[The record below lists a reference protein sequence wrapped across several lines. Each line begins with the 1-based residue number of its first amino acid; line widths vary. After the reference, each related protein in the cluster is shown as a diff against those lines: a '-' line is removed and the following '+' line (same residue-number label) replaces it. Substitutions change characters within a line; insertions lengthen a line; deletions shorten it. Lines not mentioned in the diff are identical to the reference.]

1 MCHACTAVPKEKKCS
16 HAKMTKIKSIHSATA
31 FRLCPATTSFGLLRV
46 YEMLCRSS
54 STVNDAV
61 INQQAR
67 APVNVF
73 VRSCTCIMY
82 NGTVN
87 ATQSCIS
94 SFHVQQKP
102 LPGRGKNAVRHIR
115 ESLGIPA

>member
-46 YEMLCRSS
+46 YEMLYRSS

-73 VRSCTCIMY
+73 VRSRTCIVY
-82 NGTVN
+82 DTLYCNIERY
-87 ATQSCIS
+87 AIFYQ
-94 SFHVQQKP
+94 F
-102 LPGRGKNAVRHIR
+102 LPRAAKAVTWKRR
-115 ESLGIPA
+115 